1 MNNKYFFTA
10 LTRISDLSENTF
22 EVVALPREQWAT
34 GDYVVGEVILPLG
47 KRSLVELT
55 SGRMVEV
62 LQGDLV
68 VGAFGVRRATL
79 EAVGDWQHI
88 ELDGRLEALTEGGL
102 FGKATSISFLLSPL
116 ASMVYRGHVMRQKQ
130 KVCMKDFVSPIPEH
144 TYDCPTIMMLGTSM
158 SSGKTTAARII
169 ISLLKQAGLKVIGTK
184 LAGAGQYHDI
194 LTMQDAGADKIFDFV
209 DVGLPSSVLP
219 PEEFRP
225 YLRQLLTA
233 IAIEKPDIVVAEVGA
248 SPFEPYNGAVVLE
261 EMQQQISC
269 TVLCASDPYAVLG
282 ATQCFDL
289 TPDLVTG
296 IVTSTTAGIEL
307 VEKLTGIQALSLGD
321 QESISKLRHILQEKL
336 SPLQINYSKEN
347 FTITASQ
354 P

>member
-10 LTRISDLSENTF
+10 LTRISDLPERPF
-22 EVVALPREQWAT
+22 EVHTLPREQWAT
-34 GDYVVGEVILPLG
+34 GDYVVGEVILPPG

-62 LQGDLV
+62 FQGNLV

-88 ELDGRLEALTEGGL
+88 DSDGRLEALTEGGL
-102 FGKATSISFLLSPL
+102 FGRATSISWLLPPL
-116 ASMVYRGHVMRQKQ
+116 TSMVYRGHVVRQEQ
-130 KVCMKDFVSPIPEH
+130 KVCMEDFVPRIPER

-169 ISLLKQAGLKVIGTK
+169 IALLKQAGLKVIGTK

-194 LTMQDAGADKIFDFV
+194 LTMSDAGADKIFDFV
-209 DVGLPSSVLP
+209 DVGLPSSVCP
-219 PEEFRP
+219 PEKFRP
-225 YLRQLLTA
+225 YLRRLLAA
-233 IAIEKPDIVVAEVGA
+233 IAGEKPDVVVAEIGA

-261 EMQQQISC
+261 EMKEQICC

-296 IVTSTTAGIEL
+296 IATSTTAGIEL
-307 VEKLTGIQALSLGD
+307 VEKLTGIKALSLSD
-321 QESISKLRHILQEKL
+321 RESISKLMNMLKEKL
-336 SPLQINYSKEN
+336 SPFLLIC
-347 FTITASQ
+347 
-354 P
+354 

>member
-1 MNNKYFFTA
+1 MDNKYFFTA
-10 LTRISDLSENTF
+10 LTRISDLPENPF

-47 KRSLVELT
+47 KRSIVELT

-88 ELDGRLEALTEGGL
+88 DSDGRLEALTEGGL
-102 FGKATSISFLLSPL
+102 FGRATSISWLLPPL
-116 ASMVYRGHVMRQKQ
+116 ASMVYRGHVVRQKQ
-130 KVCMKDFVSPIPEH
+130 KVCMEDFVPTIPERI
-144 TYDCPTIMMLGTSM
+144 YDCPTIMMLGTSM

-194 LTMQDAGADKIFDFV
+194 LTMRDAGADKIFDFV
-209 DVGLPSSVLP
+209 DVGLPSSVCP
-219 PEEFRP
+219 PEQFRP
-225 YLRQLLTA
+225 YLRRLLAA
-233 IAIEKPDIVVAEVGA
+233 IAAEKPDVVVAEIGA

-261 EMQQQISC
+261 EMKEQICC
-269 TVLCASDPYAVLG
+269 TVLCASDPYAVIG

-289 TPDLVTG
+289 TPDLVSG
-296 IVTSTTAGIEL
+296 IATSTTAGIEL
-307 VEKLTGIQALSLGD
+307 VEKLTGIKALSLSD
-321 QESISKLRHILQEKL
+321 RESVSKLRYILKEKL
-336 SPLQINYSKEN
+336 SETLSINSG
-347 FTITASQ
+347 S
-354 P
+354 